1 MAQVSIQQY
10 RLNSL
15 KPNNTMKRFLTFTL
29 ALATVGSVAV
39 AQTNIPHAVR
49 VFNEVTPR
57 RTEIVLPQVKGF
69 NCYKGDF
76 HIHTSYSD
84 GRVNPAGRVVE
95 AWKDGL
101 DVIAITDHY
110 EGRTGERNFMKVIA
124 PYGANIKYQSAK
136 KANAVKADFNA
147 IHQEAV
153 AAVEKYG
160 YPMLLI
166 KGCEMARGAET
177 HGHFNALFL
186 DDING
191 LYDPDL
197 EVALRKVKEQGGI
210 VIHNHPAWRRKTSD
224 KTEFHERVYSQGLV
238 DGAEVVNGYTF
249 YPHIVRRC
257 IDENLTMFA
266 NTDEHSLTSHRY
278 SDAGNHRTMTLI
290 FAKELTEKSIKD
302 AILKRRTIAYSG
314 GSLIG
319 EESWLVELLNAS
331 VDCRLVR
338 VDKKNNEHLYM
349 LTNQSSITY
358 RLRRGKTIY
367 ELEPFKPVMVSFG
380 KDKEGVEAAKPVF
393 TADNLWIADY
403 KHPKVTIEVD
413 KK

>member
-10 RLNSL
+10 RLNNL
-15 KPNNTMKRFLTFTL
+15 KPNSTMKRFITFTL

-39 AQTNIPHAVR
+39 AQTSIPHAVR
-49 VFNEVTPR
+49 TFNEATAR
-57 RTEIVLPQVKGF
+57 RTEIAIPQVKGF
-69 NCYKGDF
+69 TCYKGDF

-110 EGRTGERNFMKVIA
+110 EGRTGERNFFKVIA
-124 PYGANIKYQSAK
+124 PYGADIKYQSAN
-136 KANAVKADFNA
+136 KAKAVKADFNA

-153 AAVEKYG
+153 ATVEKYG

-197 EVALRKVKEQGGI
+197 EVALRKVKERGGI

-238 DGAEVVNGYTF
+238 DGVEVVNGYTF

-266 NTDEHSLTSHRY
+266 NSDEHSFTSNRFG
-278 SDAGNHRTMTLI
+278 AMGNHRTMTLI

-380 KDKEGVEAAKPVF
+380 KDKEGVEAAKPLF
-393 TADNLWIADY
+393 TADNLWVADY

>member
-10 RLNSL
+10 RLNNL

-84 GRVNPAGRVVE
+84 GRVNPTGRVVE

-110 EGRTGERNFMKVIA
+110 EGRTGERNFFKVIA
-124 PYGANIKYQSAK
+124 PYGADIKYQSAN
-136 KANAVKADFNA
+136 KAKAVKADFNA

-153 AAVEKYG
+153 ATVEKYG

-186 DDING
+186 EDING

-238 DGAEVVNGYTF
+238 DGVEVVNGYTF

-302 AILKRRTIAYSG
+302 AILKHRTIAYSG

-331 VDCRLVR
+331 IDCRVIR
-338 VDKKNNEHLYM
+338 VNKENNEHLYM

-380 KDKEGVEAAKPVF
+380 KDKEGVEAAKPLF

>member
-10 RLNSL
+10 RLNNL

-29 ALATVGSVAV
+29 ALATIGSVAV
-39 AQTNIPHAVR
+39 AQTSIPHAVR

-84 GRVNPAGRVVE
+84 GRVNPTGRVVE

-110 EGRTGERNFMKVIA
+110 EGRTGERNFFKVIA
-124 PYGANIKYQSAK
+124 PYGADIKYQSAN
-136 KANAVKADFNA
+136 KAKAVKADFNA

-153 AAVEKYG
+153 ATVEKYG

-186 DDING
+186 EDING

-238 DGAEVVNGYTF
+238 DGVEVVNGYTF

-302 AILKRRTIAYSG
+302 AILKHRTIAYSG

-331 VDCRLVR
+331 IDCRVIR
-338 VDKKNNEHLYM
+338 VNKENNEHLYM

-380 KDKEGVEAAKPVF
+380 KDKEGVEAAKPLF

>member
-1 MAQVSIQQY
+1 
-10 RLNSL
+10 
-15 KPNNTMKRFLTFTL
+15 MKRFLTFTL

-39 AQTNIPHAVR
+39 AQKSIPHAVR
-49 VFNEVTPR
+49 TFNEATAR
-57 RTEIVLPQVKGF
+57 RTEIVIPQVKGF
-69 NCYKGDF
+69 TCYKGDF

-84 GRVNPAGRVVE
+84 GQVNPNGRVIE
-95 AWKDGL
+95 AWRDGL

-136 KANAVKADFNA
+136 KAKTVKADFNA

-153 AAVEKYG
+153 AAVEKHG

-166 KGCEMARGAET
+166 KGCEMGRNPET

-186 DDING
+186 QDING
-191 LYDPDL
+191 LYDEDL
-197 EVALRKVKEQGGI
+197 AVAFRRVKDQGGI
-210 VIHNHPAWRRKTSD
+210 VVHNHPAWKRKTSD

-238 DGAEVVNGYTF
+238 DGVEVVNGYTF

-257 IDENLTMFA
+257 IDENLAMFA
-266 NTDEHSLTSHRY
+266 NSDEHSFTSNRFG
-278 SDAGNHRTMTLI
+278 AMGNHRTMTLI

-302 AILKRRTIAYSG
+302 AILKRRTIAYSA

-319 EESWLVELLNAS
+319 EESWLVELLNES
-331 VDCRLVR
+331 VDCRLLR
-338 VDKKNNEHLYM
+338 VDKKNNEHIYL

-367 ELEPFKPVMVSFG
+367 VLEPFKPVMVSFG

>member
-10 RLNSL
+10 RLNNL
-15 KPNNTMKRFLTFTL
+15 KPNSTMKRFITFTL

-39 AQTNIPHAVR
+39 AQTSIPHAVR

-110 EGRTGERNFMKVIA
+110 EGRSGERNFFKVIA
-124 PYGANIKYQSAK
+124 PYGADIKYQSAN
-136 KANAVKADFNA
+136 KAKAVKADFNA

-153 AAVEKYG
+153 ATVEKYG

-186 DDING
+186 EDING

-197 EVALRKVKEQGGI
+197 EVALRNVKEQGGI

-238 DGAEVVNGYTF
+238 DGVEVVNGYTF

-331 VDCRLVR
+331 IDCRVIR
-338 VDKKNNEHLYM
+338 VNKENNEHLYM

-380 KDKEGVEAAKPVF
+380 KDKEGVEAAKPLF

>member
-10 RLNSL
+10 RLNNL

-110 EGRTGERNFMKVIA
+110 EGRTGERNFFKVIA
-124 PYGANIKYQSAK
+124 PYGADIKYQSAN
-136 KANAVKADFNA
+136 KAKAVKADFNA

-153 AAVEKYG
+153 ATVEKYG

-186 DDING
+186 EDING

-238 DGAEVVNGYTF
+238 DGVEVVNGYTF

-302 AILKRRTIAYSG
+302 AILKHRTIAYSG

-331 VDCRLVR
+331 IDCRVIR
-338 VDKKNNEHLYM
+338 VNKENNEHLYM

-380 KDKEGVEAAKPVF
+380 KDKEGVEAAKPLF